1 MPWCLQITRN
11 EALRL
16 IGRRRE
22 VARAEP
28 LDEETDL
35 SDELAQAEGER
46 ALARIDLNRALDA
59 LTPHERRLI
68 TLRYVSDWSHPEIA
82 RTLGIP
88 EATARVHLHRAHKHL
103 RPLL

>member
-1 MPWCLQITRN
+1 M
-11 EALRL
+11 

-28 LDEETDL
+28 LDGEADL

-46 ALARIDLNRALDA
+46 ALARIDLNRALGA
-59 LTPHERRLI
+59 LTAHERRLI
-68 TLRYVSDWSHPEIA
+68 ALRYVSDWSHPEIA

-103 RPLL
+103 RPFLSE